1 MSFLLYYWKYL
12 AVAGLVAA
20 VLGFTYHIGGSGPR
34 ADLKAYKAQI
44 SSEAETQRIKTVSI
58 NDERV
63 RNLEKV
69 NHDLL
74 ENVQAAND
82 LAMHNAKSR
91 RVCFHA
97 DTITVPGIAASE
109 QGNDE
114 APGESVA
121 ADEEFVRACGR
132 DAARLNAWIDYA
144 TLNQLP
150 VR

>member
-1 MSFLLYYWKYL
+1 MNFLLVYWRYV
-12 AVAGLVAA
+12 AVVGLVAV
-20 VLGFTYHIGGSGPR
+20 VLGYTYRIGGNGPR

-44 SSEAETQRIKTVSI
+44 ASEAETQRIKTVSI

-74 ENVQAAND
+74 QNVQAAND
-82 LAMHNAKSR
+82 LAVANAKSR

-97 DTITVPGIAASE
+97 DTITVPGTASGQ
-109 QGNDE
+109 QGN
-114 APGESVA
+114 ASATGESVA
-121 ADEEFVRACGR
+121 ADEAFISACGR

>member
-1 MSFLLYYWKYL
+1 MTFLLAYWKQ
-12 AVAGLVAA
+12 VALIGLIAIYS
-20 VLGFTYHIGGSGPR
+20 GFLYRIGGNPAR
-34 ADLKAYKAQI
+34 ADLKAYKVQI
-44 SSEAETQRIKTVSI
+44 ASEAETQRIKTVSI
-58 NDERV
+58 NNERI

-74 ENVQAAND
+74 QNVQAAND
-82 LAMHNAKSR
+82 LAVANAKSR

-97 DTITVPGIAASE
+97 DTITVPGTASGQ
-109 QGNDE
+109 QGN
-114 APGESVA
+114 ASATGESVA
-121 ADEEFVRACGR
+121 ADEAFISACGR